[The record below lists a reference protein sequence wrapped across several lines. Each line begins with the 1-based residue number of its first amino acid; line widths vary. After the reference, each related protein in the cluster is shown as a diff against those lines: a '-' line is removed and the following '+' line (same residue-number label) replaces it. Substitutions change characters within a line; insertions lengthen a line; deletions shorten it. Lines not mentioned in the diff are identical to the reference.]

1 MSDRD
6 DVFAEL
12 ERFFGRMGRRF
23 DDASGTWSAQGPL
36 APWAPR
42 GESLALDLVDR
53 GDEFVVSVDLP
64 GFERDDVDVR
74 IAGTALRIEAEREE
88 TLDED
93 ADRYLRHER
102 RRDSTERS
110 LRLPEAVDETAA
122 TAAMHNGVLTVT
134 LPKTEPREGRE
145 IDVEGQ

>member
-12 ERFFGRMGRRF
+12 ERFFGRMSRRF
-23 DDASGTWSAQGPL
+23 DDASDTWGAQGPL

-74 IAGTALRIEAEREE
+74 IAGTALRIGAKREE

-134 LPKTEPREGRE
+134 LPKLEPREGRE